1 MSIDVKET
9 DQRDTMLLSSEE
21 DSAPVL
27 RNSSAPLDF
36 PTPSDLDISLQSF
49 TPNKEKSGLTRIK
62 IKRRSSVSSLEFC
75 DIPQQKMKNLLSCQS
90 PESLMDVEES
100 KGCDPMPRQ
109 DDNNGRRIAAID
121 YLSDKNSQEGGKE
134 NHPPVMSPAPSKR
147 RRVGPL
153 KGCQVKIRD
162 QHAPFLHLNWSDKEV
177 EIGRDSGSM
186 RDTSDEGCRSKVA
199 ETCQDKEE
207 ATECSDTITTDALP
221 SSDIEEEEEAQPVL
235 LPAPLHGDS
244 ERAMLELQD
253 FSSTNNQ
260 QDDVG
265 EPQRPVQ
272 ARSSFLTSALQDE
285 SSSAFQIS
293 SLQSLLEIKVAED
306 DSCGTLA
313 TKNKRK
319 RVHFGGPLS
328 PELYDKHLPPSTP
341 LQKGETPV
349 QSPTPGGVLKL
360 RSVLRKPQ
368 RNEPLAPQDQP
379 DFSGSLGFGASSVL
393 AMPRKCRMPSL
404 AADRVEDKGKS
415 GFYFWDVCVRSGAAK
430 QEENGR
436 LNTSFLTT
444 VYRVLK
450 KIWNI

>member
-1 MSIDVKET
+1 MSTDVKET
-9 DQRDTMLLSSEE
+9 DQTDTMLLSSEE

-36 PTPSDLDISLQSF
+36 LTPSDLDISLQSF

-62 IKRRSSVSSLEFC
+62 IKRRSSVSSLESC
-75 DIPQQKMKNLLSCQS
+75 DIPQQKMKTLLSCQS
-90 PESLMDVEES
+90 PEGLMDVEES
-100 KGCDPMPRQ
+100 KGCEPMPRQ

-121 YLSDKNSQEGGKE
+121 YLSDKSSQEGGKE

-162 QHAPFLHLNWSDKEV
+162 QQAPFLHLNWSDKE
-177 EIGRDSGSM
+177 
-186 RDTSDEGCRSKVA
+186 
-199 ETCQDKEE
+199 DKEE
-207 ATECSDTITTDALP
+207 TTECSDTITTPP
-221 SSDIEEEEEAQPVL
+221 SSDIEAEEEAQPAH
-235 LPAPLHGDS
+235 LPALLHGDS
-244 ERAMLELQD
+244 ERAMLEQQD

-265 EPQRPVQ
+265 GPHRPVQ
-272 ARSSFLTSALQDE
+272 ARSGFLPSALQDE

-293 SLQSLLEIKVAED
+293 SLQSLLEIKVAEE

-313 TKNKRK
+313 AHNKRK

-341 LQKGETPV
+341 LQKGETPA

-360 RSVLRKPQ
+360 RSALRKPQ
-368 RNEPLAPQDQP
+368 RNEPHAPQDQL

-393 AMPRKCRMPSL
+393 AMPRKCRIPSL

>member
-36 PTPSDLDISLQSF
+36 LTPSDLDISLQSF
-49 TPNKEKSGLTRIK
+49 TPNKVKSGLTRIK
-62 IKRRSSVSSLEFC
+62 IKRRSSVSSVEFC
-75 DIPQQKMKNLLSCQS
+75 DTPQQKMKNLLSCQS

-109 DDNNGRRIAAID
+109 DDNNGRRITAID

-153 KGCQVKIRD
+153 KGCQGKIRY
-162 QHAPFLHLNWSDKEV
+162 QHAPFLHLNWSDKE
-177 EIGRDSGSM
+177 
-186 RDTSDEGCRSKVA
+186 
-199 ETCQDKEE
+199 DKEE

-221 SSDIEEEEEAQPVL
+221 SSDIEEEAQPVL

-253 FSSTNNQ
+253 FSSTNHQ

-293 SLQSLLEIKVAED
+293 SLQSLLDIKVAEE
-306 DSCGTLA
+306 DSCGTLSA
-313 TKNKRK
+313 KNKRK

-349 QSPTPGGVLKL
+349 QSPRPGGVLKL

-368 RNEPLAPQDQP
+368 RNEPHAAQDPP
-379 DFSGSLGFGASSVL
+379 DFGGSLGFGASSVL
-393 AMPRKCRMPSL
+393 AMPRRCRMPSL

-436 LNTSFLTT
+436 FNTSFLTT